1 MDDILRALPS
11 AGMINGRPS
20 GSPATGSNAVAASKE
35 RDRLD
40 KACGDF
46 EAIFV
51 QQLFKTMRASVPES
65 ELFNGGRAEE
75 IYTSMLDQQVA
86 SIQSV
91 ISKLANRLQR
101 KLMAKQT
108 RSWEFNLEEGLL
120 DTARLDRVVLNPMNA
135 LSFKLESDT
144 EFRDTV
150 VTLLIDNSGSMRGRP
165 ISTAAI

>member
-11 AGMINGRPS
+11 AGMINGRAS
-20 GSPATGSNAVAASKE
+20 GSPATGPNAVAASKE

-86 SIQSV
+86 ENMAHGQSG
-91 ISKLANRLQR
+91 IGLANQMRDKLARH
-101 KLMAKQT
+101 A
-108 RSWEFNLEEGLL
+108 S
-120 DTARLDRVVLNPMNA
+120 
-135 LSFKLESDT
+135 T
-144 EFRDTV
+144 EPVIKKRY
-150 VTLLIDNSGSMRGRP
+150 
-165 ISTAAI
+165 